1 MVRIMNVSDL
11 AMQDCKL
18 KAMQRM
24 VQQFADIVDRA
35 VWVNAD
41 GPPENDAVSA
51 VAALYQSKAHGRLL
65 SSPILPVGLQVK
77 FSCTSAK
84 LCAHSTH

>member
-1 MVRIMNVSDL
+1 MNLYLVV
-11 AMQDCKL
+11 QDCKL

-41 GPPENDAVSA
+41 GPPENDSVSA
-51 VAALYQSKAHGRLL
+51 VAALYQSKAHGR
-65 SSPILPVGLQVK
+65 ILCLPMLPGCLQHTI
-77 FSCTSAK
+77 SCTPVNP
-84 LCAHSTH
+84 C